1 MDNKWRGFMVATV
14 AAAWLAV
21 PGAVQPASA
30 ALISGQFSMTGTDIW
45 SQAANTLGV
54 SSGLVNTATGDFAPL
69 IGSSITFNQ
78 CTLATPCM
86 YTNTNNASGAALISG
101 LLFSGNNGLTFT
113 VNNSAFAESTNPLS
127 NLPELDISA
136 TGGLTLTGRD
146 NTPGAFSLTT
156 QGGGDGT
163 TTVTFSATTVAVPGP
178 VLGAGL
184 PGLVMACGGLLA
196 LARRRRQQVAA

>member
-45 SQAANTLGV
+45 NMTTNTLGL
-54 SSGLVNTATGDFAPL
+54 SSGLVATASGDFTPL
-69 IGSSITFNQ
+69 IGSTITFNQ
-78 CTLATPCM
+78 CTLGSPCM
-86 YTNTNNASGAALISG
+86 YTNTNNPSGPALLSG
-101 LLFSGNNGLTFT
+101 LLYTGIDGLTFT
-113 VNNSAFAESTNPLS
+113 INTSAFAENITPPA
-127 NLPELDISA
+127 NLPDLSILA
-136 TGGLTLTGRD
+136 TGVATLTGRD
-146 NTPGAFSLTT
+146 NTPGGFVLTT

-184 PGLVMACGGLLA
+184 PGLVAACGGLLA
-196 LARRRRQQVAA
+196 LGRRRRKQVAA